1 MMSFGIFNQ
10 VIAEAAVLL
19 ALCVLAAVMLR
30 GRVQWSWL
38 IGAVAFF
45 AVNKLVLFIGV
56 IGDIY
61 PDILGGRYNWE
72 GKIASVAMTLAVAAL
87 IFRGNWAQWGFTWKQ
102 NGPAVGLGYVVT
114 VIFILANA
122 AFVYWYFPGVK
133 VEPAIDMAY
142 QLTMPSLDEELVYRG
157 VLLLMLDR
165 AFKPQINILGAPFGF
180 GALISIALFYVTHAL
195 RVDAGWDVVFIAF
208 EILPLIYAVFWTYIR
223 AATGSLLLPVLMHSW
238 ANAAGYWL

>member
-1 MMSFGIFNQ
+1 MSFGIYNQ
-10 VIAEAAVLL
+10 VIAEAVVLLVLCVAAAVL
-19 ALCVLAAVMLR
+19 LR

-45 AVNKLVLFIGV
+45 GVTKLVLFLGV
-56 IGDIY
+56 AGDIY

-72 GKIASVAMTLAVAAL
+72 GKIAAVATTLAVAAL
-87 IFRGNWAQWGFTWKQ
+87 IFRGKWAEWGFTWKQ

-114 VIFILANA
+114 VVFILANA
-122 AFVYWYFPGVK
+122 AFVYWYWPGVK
-133 VEPAIDMAY
+133 VEPVIDMAY
-142 QLTMPSLDEELVYRG
+142 QMTMPSLDEELVYRG

-165 AFKPQINILGAPFGF
+165 AFKPQIHILGAPFGF
-180 GALISIALFYVTHAL
+180 GALISVALFYVTHAL
-195 RVDAGWDVVFIAF
+195 RVDADWDVVFIAF

-238 ANAAGYWL
+238 ANGAGYWI